1 MTIEQFV
8 IGKFEYEFSA
18 LNIESVFTGRGVPC
32 SAEHY
37 SVDEKTIDLIMSDLY
52 MILSNVSN
60 GGGKRITKGNR
71 TITDK
76 SYSFTPTDRTGF
88 RNEANRLRVKWGE
101 ASVNVPNVKFA
112 NLFGR

>member
-1 MTIEQFV
+1 MTIEQFLR
-8 IGKFEYEFSA
+8 GKFEFEFSA
-18 LNIESVFTGRGVPC
+18 LNIESVLTGRGIPL

-37 SVDEKTIDLIMSDLY
+37 YIPEKDIDLAMSDLY

-71 TITDK
+71 TTTDK
-76 SYSFTPTDRTGF
+76 SYSFTTADRVGF

-101 ASVNVPNVKFA
+101 ESVSVPNVKFA
-112 NLFGR
+112 NLYGR